1 MLSIAPTGYH
11 SISPTAYI
19 FPPPQPSWRLT
30 RLSLM
35 VSLSPSLP
43 FSMRINEVLPH
54 GMSNCLTEDTKTHR
68 LYWTD
73 ARGQALTPCR
83 RSINAMVVEVSVRAG
98 FTVRMCLMTGDR
110 WFSPVTFTVQRWSR
124 AVKGHRR
131 LGSSS
136 CSTRIV
142 WMCAN
147 KGHYWPKHNE
157 TLCKLFVDTG
167 L

>member
-43 FSMRINEVLPH
+43 FSVWINELLPH
-54 GMSNCLTEDTKTHR
+54 GMSNCLTEDTKTPRLLDGCQGTSTDSVSPRCQRHGRWGDCTRRFHR
-68 LYWTD
+68 TYVSGGRRPLI
-73 ARGQALTPCR
+73 LTSHL
-83 RSINAMVVEVSVRAG
+83 RSAAAEFMQHTYCEDV
-98 FTVRMCLMTGDR
+98 CQ
-110 WFSPVTFTVQRWSR
+110 QRPLLAKTQW
-124 AVKGHRR
+124 
-131 LGSSS
+131 
-136 CSTRIV
+136 
-142 WMCAN
+142 
-147 KGHYWPKHNE
+147 NE
-157 TLCKLFVDTG
+157 YCKLSVDTG